1 MLDHE
6 PEMRK
11 AMDNGLPGLRVVHQ
25 AEKWPR
31 EDELLSENKQ
41 MKTYRTLIVVLSVL
55 VFGLGYLLLSKPGKT
70 ASEPPKDL
78 WHTNTVVRWETNTLD
93 IWHTNTLDRWHT
105 NTVDRPVTT
114 TVTLWQTNTVE
125 KPFTNTLTVWQTN
138 VVDRWHTNTVD
149 RPVTTT
155 LTLWHT
161 NVFDRWHTNTVELW
175 HTNTVDRPVT
185 TTVTLWHTN
194 TVDKWQTN
202 TLTLWQTNTVERPY
216 TNIVVQWETNTVDLW
231 HTNTVSQRYTN
242 TLDLWHTNTVV
253 QRETNTVEMWH
264 TNTVVQNLTN
274 EVIKE
279 VAAQLSPTA
288 KQAVTAGF
296 KYLNAPISAGGIEA
310 LYGVSTVA
318 VDVVMNGLDQGLT
331 AEHADTVRKSAE
343 GILRDRSIPISGT
356 SPHRLVVTITLLWK
370 SDVPRVAIIA
380 CRLDLKEK
388 VAIQRQGD
396 VIRSDGIVWSTAD
409 AKLVRTFQM
418 EEELKTAVQ
427 DQLEKFCSDYLK
439 AKETEGD
446 VKSRIVPM
454 PQDLL
459 SGA

>member
-93 IWHTNTLDRWHT
+93 IWHTNTLDR
-105 NTVDRPVTT
+105 PVTT

-155 LTLWHT
+155 
-161 NVFDRWHTNTVELW
+161 
-175 HTNTVDRPVT
+175 
-185 TTVTLWHTN
+185 VTLWHTN
-194 TVDKWQTN
+194 TVDRWQTN
-202 TLTLWQTNTVERPY
+202 TLTLWYTNTVERPY
-216 TNIVVQWETNTVDLW
+216 TNTVVQWETNTMELW
-231 HTNTVSQRYTN
+231 RTNTVSQWYTN

-356 SPHRLVVTITLLWK
+356 SPHRLVVTINPLWK

-380 CRLDLKEK
+380 CRLDLKEN